1 MHPKALIKQAQELS
15 PVSWK
20 GQQTVIRR
28 LSRTQH
34 LPQATMHD
42 LLRTAAKQF
51 SQSSRYS
58 HASTPFCSNKDTPSD
73 LRAEYLATPY
83 VYGLKTYKEKLA
95 WMREVAH
102 GTLMKTQHHV
112 VATHVLFE
120 RDRPEAK
127 ERFRKMLKQ
136 TDSHDLAAFKRG
148 IISQKWSSGQLDLMQ
163 ALVNDPNLNI
173 WYNDLDFLDHYA
185 EQALSYCE
193 GPTQE
198 WFANKVSSFRMND
211 TLRSFKSIEMQHACL
226 VQLFVGSAALFSY
239 RDPAEDTIAM
249 QQSCYGE
256 FKPLDTWYS
265 HQPTPE
271 RCLYLAQCLDTE
283 YQKRLPKD
291 TQIELDWVRRDPWM
305 LGWVALLGAT
315 PEKSQE
321 ALDLYHSVD
330 ASLLSFSTI
339 AQGLYAP
346 KIENINNMSDLLCP

>member
-51 SQSSRYS
+51 SQSSSYS
-58 HASTPFCSNKDTPSD
+58 HASKPFCSNKDTPSD

-83 VYGLKTYKEKLA
+83 VYGLNTYKEKLS
-95 WMREVAH
+95 WMREVSH

-136 TDSHDLAAFKRG
+136 ADSHDLAAFKRG
-148 IISQKWSSGQLDLMQ
+148 ISSQKWSSSQLDLMQ
-163 ALVNDPNLNI
+163 ALVNDPDLNI
-173 WYNDLDFLDHYA
+173 WYNDLYFLDHYA
-185 EQALSYCE
+185 QQALSYGE

-198 WFANKVSSFRMND
+198 WLAGKLSSVRMID
-211 TLRSFKSIEMQHACL
+211 TMHLFKSIVVQHACL
-226 VQLFVGSAALFSY
+226 VQLFANSARLFSY
-239 RDPAEDTIAM
+239 RDPAENTTDM
-249 QQSCYGE
+249 QQSCYKD
-256 FKPLDTWYS
+256 FQPLAAWHA
-265 HQPTPE
+265 HQPTPD
-271 RCLYLAQCLDTE
+271 RCLHLSQCLDAE
-283 YQKRLPKD
+283 YQKRSLQDK
-291 TQIELDWVRRDPWM
+291 QMEFDWTHRDPWI
-305 LGWVALLGAT
+305 LGWVALLGST

-346 KIENINNMSDLLCP
+346 KMENINNMSDLLCP